1 MGCQNSTTLEN
12 KNEPLNENTKKTK
25 DNTIKNKIKIKNNEN
40 DNINN
45 ENDTNKEEDDNI
57 LIGIYSGLLIRG
69 LNFQNSIIKS
79 QDELITNLRM
89 FIPTKIQKKQKNQKI
104 TYGFNLDDK
113 ILTNSI
119 NINFNKNYII
129 ALTGFNNI
137 EDVKNNNGNYLIFHN
152 GVINN
157 EERYIAAVVKRIEGN
172 PQIQFSPQI

>member
-1 MGCQNSTTLEN
+1 MGCQDSKTSENNNEALDQNKKTEKEKVNN
-12 KNEPLNENTKKTK
+12 KNNN
-25 DNTIKNKIKIKNNEN
+25 NNEIICN
-40 DNINN
+40 KEKEIEKE
-45 ENDTNKEEDDNI
+45 ENDENI
-57 LIGIYSGLLIRG
+57 LIGIYSGSLIRG

-89 FIPTKIQKKQKNQKI
+89 FIPTKIQKKLKNQKKI
-104 TYGFNLDDK
+104 YGFNLDDK
-113 ILTNSI
+113 ILINSI